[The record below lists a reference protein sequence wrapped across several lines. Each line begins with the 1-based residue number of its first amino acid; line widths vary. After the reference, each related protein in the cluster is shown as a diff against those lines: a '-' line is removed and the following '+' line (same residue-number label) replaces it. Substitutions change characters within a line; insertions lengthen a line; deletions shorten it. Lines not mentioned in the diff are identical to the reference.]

1 MKCGIIY
8 ASNFEV
14 LTNESKFIEIN
25 DLNELKN
32 LPERFIKLNNEFS
45 WDSPKDGY
53 SIILDFNH
61 PIYCNDGVKRK
72 IIDKCLCV
80 TIYDYYIE

>member
-1 MKCGIIY
+1 MKCGITY

-14 LTNESKFIEIN
+14 LTNESKFIEID

-32 LPERFIKLNNEFS
+32 LSERFIKLNNEFS
-45 WDSPKDGY
+45 WDLPEDGY
-53 SIILDFNH
+53 GIILDFNCSV
-61 PIYCNDGVKRK
+61 YYNNDIKRK
-72 IIDKCLCV
+72 IVDKCLRV